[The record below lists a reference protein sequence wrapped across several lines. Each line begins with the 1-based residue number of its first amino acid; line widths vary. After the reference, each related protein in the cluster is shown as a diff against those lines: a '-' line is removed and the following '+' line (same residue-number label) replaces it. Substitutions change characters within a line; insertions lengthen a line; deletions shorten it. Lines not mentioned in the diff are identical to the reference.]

1 MELLC
6 VQIHEQQVA
15 QSLETKTARRFT
27 TLLQTSFAA
36 VLELPLIV
44 IMSQVSSCDKTRE
57 ITFKR

>member
-27 TLLQTSFAA
+27 TLLQTSSAV

-44 IMSQVSSCDKTRE
+44 IMSQVSCYNKLV
-57 ITFKR
+57 K

>member
-27 TLLQTSFAA
+27 TLLQTSSAA

-44 IMSQVSSCDKTRE
+44 IMSQVSSCEKLL
-57 ITFKR
+57 K